1 MGFLNLDIES
11 LIRFICNGFEFQITR
26 TITAVWNR
34 IVHDLLCQK
43 EGGISNMSRE
53 MSKVG
58 DRLVV
63 ESVVQASAL
72 IEGKYSIKHLLL
84 LFNTKLVLIGF
95 WYRRTRFGV
104 QYSGKNERF
113 ASCTNSLRPRRS

>member
-84 LFNTKLVLIGF
+84 LFNATCSDRLLVSQDSF
-95 WYRRTRFGV
+95 WHQIKR
-104 QYSGKNERF
+104 KE
-113 ASCTNSLRPRRS
+113 